1 MCVWILGLKG
11 LIKFQQSTKR
21 MQLTWKKHLDP
32 LSLGHFQ
39 HLLPGVSLG
48 TAKTEK
54 GKI

>member
-1 MCVWILGLKG
+1 M
-11 LIKFQQSTKR
+11 KFNNQQKEPN
-21 MQLTWKKHLDP
+21 LHAKKHLDP

-39 HLLPGVSLG
+39 HLQQAVSLG